1 MIYVFTFIGE
11 FGYELLNWQGVL
23 RKWVKENKKEDDE
36 IVVCSRKGLDL
47 MYESADYYLDIS
59 QLESVQNVVADC
71 YTSYVFL
78 DGTGPHLDRKEWKA
92 TRTGEHIDAIK
103 NEVMKL
109 VSCDVFPFIVAKG
122 PTTDHRVKWIW
133 SCDYEIMNDCLF
145 GLERPGGQGGI
156 YNVPHNKLNLSNNE
170 YIKLPS
176 ADYSLDKVEKKLGFS
191 LDEDY
196 ILCQTGFRQGY
207 ELSKVRIDHDKVINK
222 LKEECRVIL
231 MDFKTFRLHDS
242 YSQFE
247 TDYDTIQVEDIK
259 EQSVLI
265 SNAKRC
271 VFFTEGHLR
280 SHTYL
285 PPMFGKDVEIV
296 AAKEM
301 FSFSEAPLDFWNENV
316 FKFGGRMIPKSYE
329 ELL

>member
-11 FGYELLNWQGVL
+11 FGYELLNWQGTL
-23 RKWVKENKKEDDE
+23 RKWVKENKKEGDE

-47 MYESADYYLDIS
+47 MYEYADNYLDIS
-59 QLESVQNVVADC
+59 QLKSIQNVVADC

-103 NEVMKL
+103 NEVMKSVVKEKNL
-109 VSCDVFPFIVAKG
+109 
-122 PTTDHRVKWIW
+122 TTDHRVKWIW
-133 SCDYEIMNDCLF
+133 SCDYEIMNGCLF

-156 YNVPHNKLNLSNNE
+156 YNVSHNKLNLSNNE

-176 ADYSLDKVEKKLGFS
+176 ADYLRDKVEDKLGFS

-207 ELSKVRIDHDKVINK
+207 ELSKVRIEHDKVINK
-222 LKEECRVIL
+222 LKEECRVVL

-242 YSQFE
+242 YSEFE
-247 TDYDTIQVEDIK
+247 TDYDTIQIEDIK

-280 SHTYL
+280 SHNYL

-316 FKFGGRMIPKSYE
+316 FRFGGKMIAKPYE
-329 ELL
+329 DIIYD

>member
-11 FGYELLNWQGVL
+11 FGYELLNWQGTL
-23 RKWVKENKKEDDE
+23 RKWVRENKKEGDE

-59 QLESVQNVVADC
+59 QLDSIQNVVADC

-78 DGTGPHLDRKEWKA
+78 EGTGPHLDRKEWKA
-92 TRTGEHIDAIK
+92 TRTGDHIDAIK
-103 NEVMKL
+103 NEVMDL
-109 VSCDVFPFIVAKG
+109 VVDSNHKKTNI
-122 PTTDHRVKWIW
+122 KWIW
-133 SCDYEIMNDCLF
+133 SCDYEVLNGCLF
-145 GLERPGGQGGI
+145 GLERPCGKGGI
-156 YNVPHNKLNLSNNE
+156 YNVPHNKLNLNNNE
-170 YIKLPS
+170 YKCLSVSSNAKNIQERM
-176 ADYSLDKVEKKLGFS
+176 EKDLGFS
-191 LDEDY
+191 LNEDY

-207 ELSKVRIDHDKVINK
+207 ELSKVRIDHDKIINE
-222 LKEECRVIL
+222 LKKECKVVL

-242 YSQFE
+242 FSEFDSNYK
-247 TDYDTIQVEDIK
+247 TIQVSDIQ

-265 SNAKRC
+265 TNAKRC

-285 PPMFGKDVEIV
+285 PPMFGKDVEVV

-316 FKFGGRMIPKSYE
+316 FEFGGQMIAKPYE
-329 ELL
+329 DFIND

>member
-1 MIYVFTFIGE
+1 MVYVFTFIGE
-11 FGYELLNWQGVL
+11 FGYELLNWQGTL
-23 RKWVKENKKEDDE
+23 RKWVKENKKEEDE

-47 MYESADYYLDIS
+47 MYEFADYYLDIS
-59 QLESVQNVVADC
+59 QLDSIQNVVADC

-78 DGTGPHLDRKEWKA
+78 DGTGPHLDRKYWKA

-103 NEVMKL
+103 KEVMNL
-109 VSCDVFPFIVAKG
+109 VVDSSQSESEI
-122 PTTDHRVKWIW
+122 KWIW
-133 SCDYEIMNDCLF
+133 SCDYEDLDGCLF

-156 YNVPHNKLNLSNNE
+156 YNVSHNKLNLDNNE
-170 YIKLPS
+170 YIKLP
-176 ADYSLDKVEKKLGFS
+176 VFENKKIRSRIEDDLGFS

-196 ILCQTGFRQGY
+196 ILCQTGFREGY
-207 ELSKVRIDHDKVINK
+207 ELSKVRIDHDKIIDE
-222 LKEECRVIL
+222 LKKECKVVL

-242 YSQFE
+242 FSKFDSNYK
-247 TDYDTIQVEDIK
+247 TIQVSNIK

-316 FKFGGRMIPKSYE
+316 FKFGGKMIAKPYE
-329 ELL
+329 EII

>member
-11 FGYELLNWQGVL
+11 FGYELLNWQGTL
-23 RKWVKENKKEDDE
+23 RKWVKENKKEGDE

-47 MYESADYYLDIS
+47 MYEYADNYLDIS
-59 QLESVQNVVADC
+59 QLKSIQNVVADC

-92 TRTGEHIDAIK
+92 TRTGEHIDTIK
-103 NEVMKL
+103 NEVMNSVVKEKNL
-109 VSCDVFPFIVAKG
+109 
-122 PTTDHRVKWIW
+122 TTDHRVKWIW
-133 SCDYEIMNDCLF
+133 SCDYEIMNGCLF

-156 YNVPHNKLNLSNNE
+156 YNVPHNKLNLSNND

-176 ADYSLDKVEKKLGFS
+176 ADYLRNKVEDKLGFS
-191 LDEDY
+191 LNEDY

-222 LKEECRVIL
+222 LKEECRVVL
-231 MDFKTFRLHDS
+231 MDFKTFRLYDS
-242 YSQFE
+242 YSEFE

-280 SHTYL
+280 SHNYL
-285 PPMFGKDVEIV
+285 PPMFGKDVDIV
-296 AAKEM
+296 ASKEI
-301 FSFSEAPLDFWNENV
+301 FTLPEAPLGFWNENV
-316 FKFGGRMIPKSYE
+316 FKFGGKMIAKPYE
-329 ELL
+329 DIIND

>member
-1 MIYVFTFIGE
+1 MVYVFTFIGE
-11 FGYELLNWQGVL
+11 FGYELLNWQGTL
-23 RKWVKENKKEDDE
+23 RKWVKENKKEGDE

-59 QLESVQNVVADC
+59 QLESIQNVVADC
-71 YTSYVFL
+71 YSSYVFL

-103 NEVMKL
+103 NEVKNL
-109 VSCDVFPFIVAKG
+109 VVDSNHLE
-122 PTTDHRVKWIW
+122 TDIKWIW
-133 SCDYEIMNDCLF
+133 SCDYEVMDDCLF
-145 GLERPGGQGGI
+145 GLERPGGSGGI
-156 YNVPHNKLNLSNNE
+156 YNVSHNKLKVDNNE
-170 YIKLPS
+170 YRQLQVPEDAQKLRIQI
-176 ADYSLDKVEKKLGFS
+176 EEKLGFS

-196 ILCQTGFRQGY
+196 ILCQTGFREGY

-222 LKEECRVIL
+222 LKEDCRVVL

-242 YSQFE
+242 YSKFKSN
-247 TDYDTIQVEDIK
+247 YDTIQVEDIK
-259 EQSVLI
+259 EQSLLI
-265 SNAKRC
+265 THAKRC
-271 VFFTEGHLR
+271 VFFTEGHMR

-301 FSFSEAPLDFWNENV
+301 FSFSEAPLDFWNEKV
-316 FKFGGRMIPKSYE
+316 FKFGGQMIAKPYE
-329 ELL
+329 EII

>member
-11 FGYELLNWQGVL
+11 FGYELLNWQGTL
-23 RKWVKENKKEDDE
+23 RKWVKENKKEGDE

-47 MYESADYYLDIS
+47 MYEYADDYLDIS
-59 QLESVQNVVADC
+59 QLKSIQNVVADC

-92 TRTGEHIDAIK
+92 TRTGEHIDTIK
-103 NEVMKL
+103 NEVMNSVTKEKNL
-109 VSCDVFPFIVAKG
+109 
-122 PTTDHRVKWIW
+122 TTDHRVKWIW
-133 SCDYEIMNDCLF
+133 SCDYEIMNGCLF

-156 YNVPHNKLNLSNNE
+156 YNVPHNKLNLSNND

-176 ADYSLDKVEKKLGFS
+176 ADYLRDKVEDKLGFS
-191 LDEDY
+191 LNEDY

-207 ELSKVRIDHDKVINK
+207 ELSKVRIDHDTVINK
-222 LKEECRVIL
+222 LKEECRVVL
-231 MDFKTFRLHDS
+231 MDFKTFRLYDS
-242 YSQFE
+242 YSEFE

-280 SHTYL
+280 SHNYL
-285 PPMFGKDVEIV
+285 PPMFGKDVDIV
-296 AAKEM
+296 ASKEI
-301 FSFSEAPLDFWNENV
+301 FTLSEAPLDFWNENV
-316 FKFGGRMIPKSYE
+316 FKFGGKMIAKPYE
-329 ELL
+329 DIIND